1 MELSDI
7 RSFVAVADASGM
19 RRAAL
24 QLGVRQSVL
33 SRRIRNLEDYLGASL
48 FERGRDGVRLT
59 FAGARFLES
68 VRLSLAGL
76 DSAVRAVRSAG
87 RAEEGLLRIGI
98 VASLSTGFL
107 RDLLSGWYQRHPGVR
122 IELAAG
128 SAHEHTGA
136 ILAREMDVT
145 FVMGSPVVV
154 GCDVEELWSEPVLAA
169 LPSDHSLAGRAS
181 IELTSLRDE
190 RFIVTREAPGPETY
204 AYLLKRLSGL
214 EQSPSIDEYGVG
226 REALLSMV
234 GFGFGVTLLCGGGI
248 GVRYP
253 DVTFVPVTE
262 ESLPFSAVWSPENDN
277 PALRRLL
284 SDARLL
290 SRVTNGGSSQMPG
303 PSP

>member
-1 MELSDI
+1 MKLSDI
-7 RSFVAVADASGM
+7 TSFVAVADASGM

-24 QLGVRQSVL
+24 QLGIRQSVL
-33 SRRIRNLEDYLGASL
+33 SRRVRHLEDHLGASL

-59 FAGARFLES
+59 FAGARFLEGA
-68 VRLSLAGL
+68 RTTLAEL

-107 RDLLSGWYQRHPGVR
+107 RDLLSGWYRRHPGVR
-122 IELAAG
+122 IELDAG
-128 SAHEHTGA
+128 STHEHTGA
-136 ILAREMDVT
+136 ILSREMDVT
-145 FVMGSPVVV
+145 FAMGSPVVV

-169 LPSDHSLAGRAS
+169 LPSDHDRAACPS
-181 IELTSLRDE
+181 IELTTLRDE
-190 RFIVTREAPGPETY
+190 RFIVTREVPGPETY
-204 AYLLKRLSGL
+204 AYLMKLLSGL
-214 EQSPSIDEYGVG
+214 EQSPIVDEYGVG

-234 GFGFGVTLLCGGGI
+234 GLGFGVTLLCGGGV

-253 DVTFVPVTE
+253 NVTFVPLTE
-262 ESLPFSAVWSPENDN
+262 QSVPFSAIWSPDNDN
-277 PALRRLL
+277 PSLRRFL

-290 SRVTNGGSSQMPG
+290 SHIRNGGSSRKLD

>member
-33 SRRIRNLEDYLGASL
+33 SRRVRNLEDHLGASL
-48 FERGRDGVRLT
+48 FERGRYGVKLT
-59 FAGARFLES
+59 FAGTRFLEG

-107 RDLLSGWYQRHPGVR
+107 RDLLSGWHQQHPGVR
-122 IELAAG
+122 IELDAG

-145 FVMGSPVVV
+145 FAMGSPIVV
-154 GCDVEELWSEPVLAA
+154 GCDVEELWCEPVLAA
-169 LPSDHSLAGRAS
+169 LPSDHSLAGQAL
-181 IELTSLRDE
+181 IELANLQGE
-190 RFIVTREAPGPETY
+190 KFIVTREAPGPETY
-204 AYLLKRLSGL
+204 AYLMKLLSGL
-214 EQSPSIDEYGVG
+214 EQSPVINEYGVG

-234 GFGFGVTLLCGGGI
+234 GLGFGVTLLCGGGG
-248 GVRYP
+248 GVSYP
-253 DVTFVPVTE
+253 NVTFVPLNE
-262 ESLPFSAVWSPENDN
+262 KSLPFSAIWSPDNDN
-277 PALRRLL
+277 PALRRFL

-290 SRVTNGGSSQMPG
+290 SKPSSAPSQTPD